1 VNNFII
7 AFTIYSPMKKYLI
20 LVLVL
25 GLPILFSFKQTNKF
39 PNITCTNL
47 KDKQVVLPTDM
58 QNKRTVI
65 ALMLSTKADKYMQN
79 WSQPLYNSL
88 MADGVGGMMSGN
100 MYNANLCFVGAVK
113 GLAKLALPEMIKKAQ
128 NQVDKKFHG
137 NFMYTDT
144 DIDILMKSLNITD
157 KSLPH
162 FIVVEKDGSVIYQTS
177 GAYTEDKLNDIT
189 GALLN

>member
-1 VNNFII
+1 
-7 AFTIYSPMKKYLI
+7 MKKYLI

-25 GLPILFSFKQTNKF
+25 GLPILFSFKQANKF
-39 PNITCTNL
+39 PSVTCTNL
-47 KDKQVVLPTDM
+47 KDKQVLLPTDM

-79 WSQPLYNSL
+79 WAQPLYNSL

-113 GLAKLALPEMIKKAQ
+113 GLAKLALPEMIKKAK

-144 DIDILMKSLNITD
+144 DMDALMKSLNITD

-162 FIVVEKDGSVIYQTS
+162 FIVVEKDGSIIYQTS

>member
-1 VNNFII
+1 
-7 AFTIYSPMKKYLI
+7 MKKYLI